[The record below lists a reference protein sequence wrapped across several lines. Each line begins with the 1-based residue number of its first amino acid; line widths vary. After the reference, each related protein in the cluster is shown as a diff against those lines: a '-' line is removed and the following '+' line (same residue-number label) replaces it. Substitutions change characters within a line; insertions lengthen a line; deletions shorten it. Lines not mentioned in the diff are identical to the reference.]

1 MAQGNTVTLS
11 LAGLGAILGV
21 VATGWAAWNT
31 QRLSE
36 RQHLD
41 EYQLGVFTTVLSA
54 LETNDAARIAAV
66 QSLVLTLPEDGNLPK
81 GQSSLRDEMMVLL
94 CTRANLAGEGQA
106 VTRVCAELPSEL
118 AGEQGTQATQ
128 VAEAPRDA
136 LIETMAAPPPAPAPT
151 TSTTTTPPARRAP
164 ASEAAPAPTQTEQ
177 EAQPPQQQ
185 QQARADYGNRRSQMT
200 RAGALWSVDVFYC
213 EGNASAEQRAQAAF
227 QILSAEA
234 QAPSADAGLTLGRIR
249 VRPLPANVNSRS
261 GYQVGRDELRA
272 ESSEREAAAALRAL
286 MTARNGPALDEA
298 VSETPTPFYLS
309 AFYCG

>member
-1 MAQGNTVTLS
+1 MAQGNTITLS

-106 VTRVCAELPSEL
+106 VTRVCAELPSDLPE
-118 AGEQGTQATQ
+118 EQGTQATQ
-128 VAEAPRDA
+128 VAEAPVVRDA
-136 LIETMAAPPPAPAPT
+136 LVDTMAAPP
-151 TSTTTTPPARRAP
+151 
-164 ASEAAPAPTQTEQ
+164 PAPTQTEQ

-185 QQARADYGNRRSQMT
+185 ARADFGNRRSQMT

-227 QILSAEA
+227 QILSTEA
-234 QAPSADAGLTLGRIR
+234 QSPSTDAGLTLGRIR

-272 ESSEREAAAALRAL
+272 EASEGEAAAALQAL
-286 MTARNGPALDEA
+286 ITARSGPALTLT
-298 VSETPTPFYLS
+298 SSQSPTPFYLS

>member
-1 MAQGNTVTLS
+1 MAQGNTITLS

-106 VTRVCAELPSEL
+106 VTRVCAELPSDVPDN
-118 AGEQGTQATQ
+118 EQGTQATQ

-136 LIETMAAPPPAPAPT
+136 LIETMAAPAPAPT
-151 TSTTTTPPARRAP
+151 TSTTTAPPARRAP

-249 VRPLPANVNSRS
+249 VRPLPANVNSRG
-261 GYQVGRDELRA
+261 GYQVARDELRA
-272 ESSEREAAAALRAL
+272 ETSERDAAAAQRAL
-286 MTARNGPALDEA
+286 IAAPSRPALSEA
-298 VSETPTPFYLS
+298 VSGTPTPFYLS

>member
-106 VTRVCAELPSEL
+106 VTRVCAELPSDLPE
-118 AGEQGTQATQ
+118 EQGTQATQ
-128 VAEAPRDA
+128 VAEAPVVRDA
-136 LIETMAAPPPAPAPT
+136 LVDTMAAPPPAP
-151 TSTTTTPPARRAP
+151 TSTTT
-164 ASEAAPAPTQTEQ
+164 
-177 EAQPPQQQ
+177 
-185 QQARADYGNRRSQMT
+185 RS
-200 RAGALWSVDVFYC
+200 A
-213 EGNASAEQRAQAAF
+213 
-227 QILSAEA
+227 
-234 QAPSADAGLTLGRIR
+234 
-249 VRPLPANVNSRS
+249 
-261 GYQVGRDELRA
+261 
-272 ESSEREAAAALRAL
+272 
-286 MTARNGPALDEA
+286 
-298 VSETPTPFYLS
+298 
-309 AFYCG
+309 

>member
-1 MAQGNTVTLS
+1 MAQGNTITLS

-81 GQSSLRDEMMVLL
+81 GQSSLREEMMVLL

-106 VTRVCAELPSEL
+106 VTRVCAELPSDLPE
-118 AGEQGTQATQ
+118 EQGTQATQ
-128 VAEAPRDA
+128 VAEAPVVRDA
-136 LIETMAAPPPAPAPT
+136 LVDTMAAPPPAPSGTIAPVERHRMPVGEDAA
-151 TSTTTTPPARRAP
+151 PPP
-164 ASEAAPAPTQTEQ
+164 QQEVQQEAAA
-177 EAQPPQQQ
+177 QQQ
-185 QQARADYGNRRSQMT
+185 QQPEYGNRRSQMT

-227 QILSAEA
+227 QILSTEA
-234 QAPSADAGLTLGRIR
+234 QSPSTDAGLTLGRIR

-272 ESSEREAAAALRAL
+272 EASEGEAAAALQAL
-286 MTARNGPALDEA
+286 ITARSGPALTLT
-298 VSETPTPFYLS
+298 SSQSPTPFYLS